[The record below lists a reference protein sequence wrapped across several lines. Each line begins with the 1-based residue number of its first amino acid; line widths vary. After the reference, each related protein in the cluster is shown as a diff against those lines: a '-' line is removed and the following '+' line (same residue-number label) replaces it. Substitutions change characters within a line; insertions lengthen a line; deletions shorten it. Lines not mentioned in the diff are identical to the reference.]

1 MQQKDSGQQDSAET
15 RSDDSALTERYRLDG
30 VVYLPGALS
39 AATLSLAQE
48 AYQWSLHHPGPGAA
62 ELPSKGSGTFYQDLA
77 NPAAFAHYLALL
89 SQPEIGDIVSRLWG
103 KDQVWFM
110 YEQVFTKSGGTTRR
124 TPWHQDSSYLPIRG
138 QDLAVMWIPFDPVDE
153 EHALEFVAG
162 SHRGPLF
169 DGSSFDPEDDTAP
182 LYGDGQ
188 LPRLPDIEAARTDWP
203 IVSWRTDPGDVVV
216 FHPAVLH
223 GGGATEPSRSRR
235 TLSLRFFGEDAVV
248 ASRPGNAA
256 MELEAGPRNSTVHP
270 LTRMRGLPD
279 GTPFRDPDF
288 PAVRPGPAAE
298 RNR

>member
-1 MQQKDSGQQDSAET
+1 MQKVYSSHQNSREAA
-15 RSDDSALTERYRLDG
+15 SDDSALAERYRLDG
-30 VVYLPGALS
+30 VVCLPDALS

-48 AYQWSLHHPGPGAA
+48 AYEWSLSHPGPGAA

-77 NPAAFAHYLALL
+77 NPAALTHYRTLL
-89 SQPEIGDIVSRLWG
+89 GEPEFGDIVARLWG
-103 KDQVWFM
+103 KDRVWFM

-138 QDLAVMWIPFDPVDE
+138 NDLAVMWIPLDPVDT

-182 LYGDGQ
+182 LYGDGR
-188 LPRLPDIEAARTDWP
+188 LPRLPDIEAARADWP
-203 IVSWRTDPGDVVV
+203 IVSWRTDPGDIVV

-223 GGGATEPSRSRR
+223 GGAATEPSQHRR

-248 ASRPGNAA
+248 AGRPGNAA
-256 MELEAGPRNSTVHP
+256 MELEAGSQDSKVHP

-279 GTPFRDPDF
+279 GTPFRDSDF
-288 PAVRPGPAAE
+288 PLIRPRPAPKQPL
-298 RNR
+298 